1 MHGNQFLANIALVKA
16 LGGGWEGFK
25 QPDEPIVQVF
35 DERSALV
42 EGAQ

>member
-25 QPDEPIVQVF
+25 QAEPIVRVF

-42 EGAQ
+42 EGAE

>member
-1 MHGNQFLANIALVKA
+1 VKA

-25 QPDEPIVQVF
+25 QPEPIVQVF

>member
-25 QPDEPIVQVF
+25 QPEPLVRVF
-35 DERSALV
+35 DERPALV
-42 EGAQ
+42 ESAQ